1 MTFNWLTY
9 VKVPSVVHSLPATV
23 QLSFLHLIDFFTGFC
38 SLVCKNVQEKRR
50 ERERKIGGQ
59 KDMSE
64 RRIATDL
71 YYYYGENRFAKIKA
85 CQNCM

>member
-1 MTFNWLTY
+1 MYN
-9 VKVPSVVHSLPATV
+9 SVVHSLPATV
-23 QLSFLHLIDFFTGFC
+23 QLPLLHLVDFLLGFG

-71 YYYYGENRFAKIKA
+71 YYYYGEIDYKNKSMLKTA
-85 CQNCM
+85 CKLYKK

>member
-1 MTFNWLTY
+1 ME
-9 VKVPSVVHSLPATV
+9 
-23 QLSFLHLIDFFTGFC
+23 IM
-38 SLVCKNVQEKRR
+38 
-50 ERERKIGGQ
+50 GGQ